1 MELSQVKPNLNTV
14 VSYNNTEYILIGC
27 TIRRDKKTNE
37 IFYQAELADINAR
50 DKKTNEIF
58 YQAELADINA
68 RSVLIARLGDI
79 KATRRDEFE

>member
-50 DKKTNEIF
+50 
-58 YQAELADINA
+58 
-68 RSVLIARLGDI
+68 SVLIARLGDI
-79 KATRRDEFE
+79 KAKRRDEFEL

>member
-1 MELSQVKPNLNTV
+1 MELSQVKSKLNTV
-14 VSYNNTEYILIGC
+14 VSYNNTAYILTGC
-27 TIRRDKKTNE
+27 TIR
-37 IFYQAELADINAR
+37 R

-79 KATRRDEFE
+79 KATRRNEFE

>member
-1 MELSQVKPNLNTV
+1 MELSQVKQNLNTV
-14 VSYNNTEYILIGC
+14 VSYNNTAYILTGC
-27 TIRRDKKTNE
+27 TIR
-37 IFYQAELADINAR
+37 R

-79 KATRRDEFE
+79 KAMRRDEFE

>member
-1 MELSQVKPNLNTV
+1 MELAQVKSKLNTV
-14 VSYNNTEYILIGC
+14 VSYNGAAYILTGC
-27 TIRRDKKTNE
+27 TIR
-37 IFYQAELADINAR
+37 R

-79 KATRRDEFE
+79 KAMRRDEFE

>member
-1 MELSQVKPNLNTV
+1 MELSQVKQNLNTV
-14 VSYNNTEYILIGC
+14 VSYNNTAYILTGC
-27 TIRRDKKTNE
+27 TIR
-37 IFYQAELADINAR
+37 R

-79 KATRRDEFE
+79 TATRRNEFE

>member
-1 MELSQVKPNLNTV
+1 MELSQVKSKLNTV

-50 DKKTNEIF
+50 
-58 YQAELADINA
+58 
-68 RSVLIARLGDI
+68 SVLIVKLGDI
-79 KATRRDEFE
+79 KAKRRDEFG

>member
-1 MELSQVKPNLNTV
+1 MELSQVKQNLNTV

-50 DKKTNEIF
+50 SI
-58 YQAELADINA
+58 
-68 RSVLIARLGDI
+68 LIARLGDI
-79 KATRRDEFE
+79 KVSRRDEFE

>member
-1 MELSQVKPNLNTV
+1 MELSQVKLNLNTV
-14 VSYNNTEYILIGC
+14 VSYNNTAYILTGC
-27 TIRRDKKTNE
+27 TIR
-37 IFYQAELADINAR
+37 R

-79 KATRRDEFE
+79 KAMRRDEFE